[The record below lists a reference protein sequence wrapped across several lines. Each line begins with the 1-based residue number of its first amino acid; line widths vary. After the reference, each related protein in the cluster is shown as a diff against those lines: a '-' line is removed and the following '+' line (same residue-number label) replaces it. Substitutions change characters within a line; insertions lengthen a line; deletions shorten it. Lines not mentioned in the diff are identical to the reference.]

1 MSLTNLWVERYRPK
15 TVDEYVFTD
24 PKLKET
30 VSEWIATGQ
39 IGNII
44 LSGGPGTG
52 KTTLAKVI
60 VNELGISEY
69 DFMQVNASRTNSV
82 EDVRDKITNF
92 VQMIPFGSF
101 KVVLLDECLHE
112 DTLVVVKR
120 DGNEVSI
127 PIKDLNEEMDLVKS
141 YDLDKQSIVWKS
153 FQLFDKGEQPVI
165 ELEFEDGNKVVCTHD
180 HKWYVADEAGNP
192 KVVKAAELCDYGHI
206 LTIFMKK
213 LKIVSI
219 TELENPCRVYD
230 ISVEDTHNFIIKDK
244 TEVLTH
250 NCDFLSTNA
259 QAALRGVFEAYHMNA
274 RFILT
279 CNYKNRLIAPLH
291 SRCQHIQIEKPDI
304 TEFTARVA
312 TILMTENV
320 EFDLDTLDTYVRS
333 TYPDLRKCI
342 NNLQMNSLKGKLQAP
357 DSSENESTDYRIA
370 VFDLFKKGKIGEARK
385 LLCDQARPEEMEEI
399 YTWMYKNIQYFGANE
414 QQQDNAVLII
424 KQGLVD
430 HTICA
435 DSEINLSA
443 SLIRLARNME

>member
-1 MSLTNLWVERYRPK
+1 MALDNLWVERYRPK

-30 VSEWIATGQ
+30 VNEWIATGQ

-52 KTTLAKVI
+52 KTTLAKVL

-69 DFMQVNASRTNSV
+69 DFMEINASRTNSV
-82 EDVRDKITNF
+82 EDVRDKISNF
-92 VQMIPFGSF
+92 AQMIPFGGF
-101 KVVLLDECLHE
+101 KVILLDE
-112 DTLVVVKR
+112 
-120 DGNEVSI
+120 
-127 PIKDLNEEMDLVKS
+127 
-141 YDLDKQSIVWKS
+141 
-153 FQLFDKGEQPVI
+153 
-165 ELEFEDGNKVVCTHD
+165 
-180 HKWYVADEAGNP
+180 A
-192 KVVKAAELCDYGHI
+192 
-206 LTIFMKK
+206 
-213 LKIVSI
+213 
-219 TELENPCRVYD
+219 
-230 ISVEDTHNFIIKDK
+230 
-244 TEVLTH
+244 
-250 NCDFLSTNA
+250 DFLSHSA

-320 EFDLDTLDTYVRS
+320 DFDLDTLDTYVRA

-342 NNLQMNSLKGKLQAP
+342 NNLQMNSLKGKLQSP
-357 DSSENESTDYRIA
+357 DNTSNESADYRIA
-370 VFDLFKKGKIGEARK
+370 VFDLFKQGKIGEARK
-385 LLCDQARPEEMEEI
+385 LLCDQARAEEMEDI
-399 YTWMYKNIQYFGANE
+399 YTWMYKNIHCFGATE

-443 SLIRLARNME
+443 TLIRLARNME